1 MRFRIKN
8 RLRRAFTLIE
18 ILIVVVIL
26 GILAAIVIPQFTD
39 ASEQANDASV
49 KSQLQTLRSQIEL
62 FRIQDPV
69 NYNLWDPIAAAA
81 GTKWDP
87 LIAADY
93 LQGEPRNPITG
104 SAEIAAVPAIGGGW
118 VWRDK
123 DGAGPSLLFNI
134 YGVNALGAEFDEVNP
149 ANNN

>member
-1 MRFRIKN
+1 MRIRNQARK
-8 RLRRAFTLIE
+8 AFTLIE

-69 NYNLWDPIAAAA
+69 NYNLWDPIVAAA
-81 GTKWDP
+81 GAKWDP

-104 SAEIAAVPAIGGGW
+104 SSSVAAAPAAGGGW

-134 YGVNALGAEFDEVNP
+134 YGVNALGTEFDEVNP

>member
-1 MRFRIKN
+1 M
-8 RLRRAFTLIE
+8 
-18 ILIVVVIL
+18 
-26 GILAAIVIPQFTD
+26 IPQFTD

-69 NYNLWDPIAAAA
+69 NYNLWDPIVAAA

-87 LIAADY
+87 MIAADY

-104 SAEIAAVPAIGGGW
+104 SASVAAAPAIGGGW

-134 YGVNALGAEFDEVNP
+134 YGVNALGAEFDEVNS